1 MAAGALG
8 SVLVCPRSSG
18 AATDADA
25 GAVAEALLVV
35 ASVAVA
41 DREFNPEKLLTACPP
56 GVSITKVPTFVQV
69 VNESLLSPRLA
80 LRPDAC
86 DCLAVVVAASS
97 SSPPRRRRRSHRW
110 RVSSGTKSPSTSLS
124 FFAIY
129 PEPERLKKG
138 SIVTVD
144 PAPDTRA
151 GSPRACPRG
160 RTETSPRERRSRRSA
175 RWRGARPGCL
185 TPGSSTAPI
194 PSLRF

>member
-144 PAPDTRA
+144 PPPTHARV
-151 GSPRACPRG
+151 PRG
-160 RTETSPRERRSRRSA
+160 RAPEGGPRRRRENGA
-175 RWRGARPGCL
+175 RGARRVG
-185 TPGSSTAPI
+185 GVRAPDV
-194 PSLRF
+194 